1 MTTRKSNDYKL
12 TAVNYYLVED
22 KTQKEVCNIFKCS
35 PRSLMRW
42 VERYKKDGN
51 VDIHYRKPVAYKV
64 KKEYVEFLLQEL
76 KINKTITL
84 QELLQKLKD
93 KYKGVDLTTTQ
104 IFRIIKDNNI
114 TLKITRI
121 RHEPVKRFGKD
132 IDINANINKFY
143 EEIKKHKIEDIIC
156 IDETSIKSLQ
166 KRNHCYSSK
175 GKRCVIKT
183 HSQEVFKK
191 YTGIFAI
198 SVNGVEGWE
207 LYEKSGINTD
217 RLIDFLER
225 FITGKYKNKL
235 IILDNASS
243 HRNQRIKDLVNKNK
257 NNNILYAV
265 PYQHFTN
272 SIENYFS
279 MLKSRLQKLN
289 GLKYENLK
297 ENIKQVISEIPKEKY
312 KNIFKGAYERP
323 EKYVAKNKTRKIKK
337 NYL

>member
-1 MTTRKSNDYKL
+1 MTYKSNDYKL
-12 TAVNYYLVED
+12 SAVNYYLVED
-22 KTQKEVCNIFKCS
+22 KTQEEVCKIFKCS
-35 PRSLMRW
+35 RRSLMRW

-64 KKEYVEFLLQEL
+64 KKEYVNFLLQEL
-76 KINKTITL
+76 KKNKTITI
-84 QELLQKLKD
+84 EDLLYLLKN
-93 KYKGVDLTTTQ
+93 KYPDVDLNKSH
-104 IFRIIKDNNI
+104 INRIIKDNNI

-132 IDINANINKFY
+132 IDINANIKKFY
-143 EEIKKHKIEDIIC
+143 EEIKKYKIEDIIC

-166 KRNHCYSSK
+166 KRHHCYSEK

-198 SVNGVEGWE
+198 SVDGVIEWD
-207 LYEKSGINTD
+207 LYEKGGINTD
-217 RLIDFLER
+217 RLIEFLEKN
-225 FITGKYKNKL
+225 ITSKLRNKL

-243 HRNQRIKDLVNKNK
+243 HRNERIKELVNKH
-257 NNNILYAV
+257 NNILYAV

-279 MLKSRLQKLN
+279 MLKSRLQKLD
-289 GLKYENLK
+289 GLTHIKLK
-297 ENIKQVISEIPKEKY
+297 ENIENVISKIPKEKY
-312 KNIFKGAYERP
+312 RNIFKGAYKRP
-323 EKYVAKNKTRKIKK
+323 QKYISKNKTRKIKK

>member
-1 MTTRKSNDYKL
+1 MTYKSNDYKL
-12 TAVNYYLVED
+12 SAVNYYLVED
-22 KTQKEVCNIFKCS
+22 KTQEEVCKIFKCS
-35 PRSLMRW
+35 RRSLMRW

-64 KKEYVEFLLQEL
+64 KKEYVNFLLQEL
-76 KINKTITL
+76 KKNKTITI
-84 QELLQKLKD
+84 EDLLYLLKN
-93 KYKGVDLTTTQ
+93 KYPDVDLNKSH
-104 IFRIIKDNNI
+104 INRIIKDNNI

-132 IDINANINKFY
+132 IDINANIKKFY
-143 EEIKKHKIEDIIC
+143 EEIKKYKIEDIIC

-166 KRNHCYSSK
+166 KRHHCYSEK

-198 SVNGVEGWE
+198 SVDGVIEWD
-207 LYEKSGINTD
+207 LYEKGGINTD
-217 RLIDFLER
+217 RLIEFLEKN
-225 FITGKYKNKL
+225 ITSKLRNKL

-243 HRNQRIKDLVNKNK
+243 HRNERIKELVNKH
-257 NNNILYAV
+257 NNILYAV

-279 MLKSRLQKLN
+279 MLKSRLQKLD
-289 GLKYENLK
+289 GLTHIKLK
-297 ENIKQVISEIPKEKY
+297 ENIENVISKIPKEKY
-312 KNIFKGAYERP
+312 RNIFKGAYERP

>member
-1 MTTRKSNDYKL
+1 MPTQKSSDYKE

-22 KTQKEVCNIFKCS
+22 KTQEEVCKIFNCS
-35 PRSLMRW
+35 RRSLMRW
-42 VERYKKDGN
+42 VEKYKNDGK
-51 VDIHYRKPVAYKV
+51 ISGYERTPKAYKV
-64 KKEYVEFLLQEL
+64 HKEHVDFLLQEI
-76 KINKTITL
+76 KKNKTITI
-84 QELLQKLKD
+84 EDLLYLLENKFPNLHLNKSH
-93 KYKGVDLTTTQ
+93 
-104 IFRIIKDNNI
+104 IHRIINDNNI
-114 TLKITRI
+114 TLKLTRI

-132 IDINANINKFY
+132 IDINNNLKEFY
-143 EEIKKHKIEDIIC
+143 DEVKKYKIEDVIC

-166 KRNHCYSSK
+166 KRNHCYSQR

-183 HSQEVFKK
+183 QSQEVFKK

-198 SVNGVEGWE
+198 SVNGVEGWD

-217 RLIDFLER
+217 RLIEFLEKH
-225 FITGKYKNKL
+225 ITEKYKNKL

-243 HRNQRIKDLVNKNK
+243 HRNQRIKDLVNKH
-257 NNNILYAV
+257 NNILYAV

-279 MLKSRLQKLN
+279 MLKSRLQKLD
-289 GLKYENLK
+289 GLTHIKLK
-297 ENIKQVISEIPKEKY
+297 ENITKVISEIPKEKY

-323 EKYVAKNKTRKIKK
+323 EKYVAKNKTRKVKK